1 MGGVV
6 DVLVV
11 GAGPSGLALAAQLRA
26 GGASVRLVDR
36 ATDRVHESRAL
47 GVQARTLE
55 VLRPFGVADE
65 LVSRGNPAVRL
76 RLHGRN
82 RSTPIQLFDIGVHD
96 TPNPLL
102 LLVSQAENQAV
113 LADHLAGTGVHV
125 ERGVE
130 LVDAV
135 QQADRVS
142 CRLRSLSGDE
152 QRVEARYVAGCD
164 GAHST
169 VRRLAGVPFTG
180 GRYPQTFLLADL
192 DATGLS
198 GHPDGGRPDGAPEP
212 PTVHAY
218 LAEHGPFLMF
228 PLGRPAPWRLITMRP
243 EARGHGPTSLA
254 ELQGLC
260 DAATGGTV
268 RLAAPVWSA
277 VFALSHRQV
286 ARYAAGRLF
295 LVGDAAHIHTPV
307 GAQGMNTG
315 IQDAVNLGWKLALVC
330 RGRARPELLDSY
342 DAERRPVGRFVLR
355 FTDRIFRVVAS
366 PSPWLRPVRSRIA
379 PVVLPW
385 LLRFRRGRAL
395 AFRTVSQLGIR
406 YRGSPAVQPG
416 APTGRGRRPRG
427 PVAGDR
433 LPDLPVRHLGRS
445 TSLQQLLTG
454 STFHV
459 LLLGGGW
466 GEAEL
471 DRLLERFGDPV
482 RADRLDEPTGRRLGL
497 PGGVGVLVVRPD
509 GHIGCRTDGDDL
521 HDAERYLATWLTSPP

>member
-11 GAGPSGLALAAQLRA
+11 GAGPTGLALAAQLTA
-26 GGASVRLVDR
+26 GGASVRLVDK

-65 LVSRGNPAVRL
+65 LVARGNPAVRL
-76 RLHGRN
+76 RLHGRR
-82 RSTPIQLFDIGVHD
+82 RSTPVRLFDIGVHD
-96 TPNPLL
+96 TAYPFLL
-102 LLVSQAENQAV
+102 FVSQAETEAV
-113 LADHLAGTGVHV
+113 LAEYLTGAGVRI

-135 QQADRVS
+135 PQAGGVS
-142 CRLRSLSGDE
+142 CRLRGPSGAE
-152 QRVEARYVAGCD
+152 EHVEARYVAGCD

-169 VRRLAGVPFTG
+169 VRRIAGVPFSG

-192 DATGLS
+192 EVTGL
-198 GHPDGGRPDGAPEP
+198 DGAGEP

-218 LAEHGPFLMF
+218 LAEHGPFLLF

-260 DAATGGTV
+260 DAATGGDL
-268 RLAAPVWSA
+268 RLAEPVWTA
-277 VFALSHRQV
+277 VFALSHRHV
-286 ARYAAGRLF
+286 TRYGAGRLF
-295 LVGDAAHIHTPV
+295 LAGDAAHIHTPV

-330 RGRARPELLDSY
+330 RGRARPGLVDTY
-342 DAERRPVGRFVLR
+342 DAERRPVGQFVLR
-355 FTDRIFRVVAS
+355 FTDRTFRVVAS
-366 PSPWLRPVRSRIA
+366 PSPWMRPLRSRVA

-385 LLRFRRGRAL
+385 LLRSRRGRAL

-406 YRGSPAVQPG
+406 YRRSPAVQP
-416 APTGRGRRPRG
+416 APPAAGRQWRRRQHG

-433 LPDLPVRHLGRS
+433 LPDLPIRHDGRT
-445 TSLQQLLTG
+445 TSLQQLLTP
-454 STFHV
+454 SSFH
-459 LLLGGGW
+459 LLLCGRSRDD
-466 GEAEL
+466 AEV
-471 DRLLERFGDPV
+471 DRLLRRFGDAV

-509 GHIGCRTDGDDL
+509 AHVACRTDGADL
-521 HDAERYLATWLTSPP
+521 RDAERYLATWLTPPS